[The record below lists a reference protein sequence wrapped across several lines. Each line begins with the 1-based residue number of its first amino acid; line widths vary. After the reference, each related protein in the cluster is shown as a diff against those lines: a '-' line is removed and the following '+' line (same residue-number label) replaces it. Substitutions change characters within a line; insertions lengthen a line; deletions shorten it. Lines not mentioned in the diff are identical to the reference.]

1 MTGAAMTG
9 GVVETGD
16 LSAGVVE
23 TGDLSAGVVESASA
37 RRVNSRH
44 ELSTTFLTSGIPCES
59 ILDIN
64 LFTALPYLF
73 GEMENRG
80 VSAH

>member
-37 RRVNSRH
+37 RLVSSRH
-44 ELSTTFLTSGIPCES
+44 KSSTTFLTSGIPCES

>member
-37 RRVNSRH
+37 RRVSSRH

>member
-23 TGDLSAGVVESASA
+23 SASA
-37 RRVNSRH
+37 RRVSSRH